1 MEERIKEIEKMDNRK
16 ITIKAEGKES
26 FDLAMQLAFKTHN
39 KAKGYLVQD
48 NTLVF
53 YWCDYDKAVKLPF
66 EMKVQDAINFAW
78 AWLENTPP
86 STGEPDHDGDNYK
99 GFMVYNDSWGHVF
112 NAYQAIIGIT
122 PIWAMYGK

>member
-1 MEERIKEIEKMDNRK
+1 MDNRQ
-16 ITIKAEGKES
+16 ITVKAEGKES
-26 FDLAMQLAFKTHN
+26 FDLAMKLAFTTYKEAVGFMV
-39 KAKGYLVQD
+39 KD

-53 YWCDYDKAVKLPF
+53 YWCDYEAATKLPF
-66 EMKVQDAINFAW
+66 KMKFQDAINFAW
-78 AWLENTPP
+78 AWLESTPV
-86 STGEPDHDGDNYK
+86 STKQPDHDGDNEK